1 MDLVLV
7 MTVNPGWGGQKLIPY
22 TVEKVRKF
30 ADIKRKEGFDYK
42 ISVDGGINS
51 STLPSVI
58 DAGTDIVVSGSSFFK
73 GELKWE

>member
-22 TVEKVRKF
+22 TVEKVRKL

-42 ISVDGGINS
+42 FL
-51 STLPSVI
+51 ST
-58 DAGTDIVVSGSSFFK
+58 A
-73 GELKWE
+73 E